1 MVAVGSSLII
11 TELQLAPEVW
21 LDVIESELFGW
32 RLFTISEV
40 FVLL

>member
-21 LDVIESELFGW
+21 LDVIESELSGW
-32 RLFTISEV
+32 RLFTIGEV